1 MGTVDHTKIITAGD
15 LQRFLS
21 VVDPDTPICGYCTD
35 NGVSYYRY
43 YFDGVSLEKCDEE
56 FEQGDDYAMNHYP
69 ISGPVITLTGEIKI
83 DKPLEVKK

>member
-21 VVDPDTPICGYCTD
+21 VVDPDTPICGYCTY
-35 NGVSYYRY
+35 NGVSYY
-43 YFDGVSLEKCDEE
+43 
-56 FEQGDDYAMNHYP
+56 P
-69 ISGPVITLTGEIKI
+69 IYGPVIILTGEITI